1 MRQLLDPSMNALFM
15 VLGYFETIIGRTLL
29 LKFTLVSHLSSGTIL
44 ELETSSFSCLVFI
57 LLCVIISFLP
67 FLAAVVICGLKPVK
81 FPYQMTSCILIL
93 FL

>member
-1 MRQLLDPSMNALFM
+1 MNALFM

-57 LLCVIISFLP
+57 LLCVIIYLE
-67 FLAAVVICGLKPVK
+67 KPVTK
-81 FPYQMTSCILIL
+81 KKNEKKINLPILL
-93 FL
+93 Q